1 LAFTIL
7 YRYFTIRLVIN
18 RFILVIPQSLL
29 SRFDKSPALQNALS
43 IKQFIMSIVS
53 NNIKY
58 LRRLNGL
65 TQEQFAR
72 RIGIKRS
79 LLGAY
84 EEARANPNLENLKTI
99 AQVFGTSVDSLIKT
113 DIRKIR
119 ETPGISLAQSTTGII
134 EQSKPQS
141 NLNSSP
147 HQTEPRPFTNS
158 SEPLP
163 VSKLVEDFFQ
173 EREEAV
179 ITPNRQAPQRNFLAD
194 NETSFQQFVDSH
206 LHSVSNFPKNEPE
219 IQSRAVT
226 KLTPYIKT
234 NAVKEYLANC
244 QKVDYLRLLPTISL
258 PFITSDRSR
267 AFEAGSDFP
276 MQNSILVGNG
286 ISDWSDVNDGKFYI
300 LVTVQQGVIYRRV
313 YNQVK
318 IKGALLLSSD
328 NPTIPSFEISIKDV
342 IEIWEVNSFISQQ
355 LPEPHISLERVKNIV
370 DDLTNELDRL
380 R

>member
-1 LAFTIL
+1 
-7 YRYFTIRLVIN
+7 
-18 RFILVIPQSLL
+18 
-29 SRFDKSPALQNALS
+29 
-43 IKQFIMSIVS
+43 MSIVS

-99 AQVFGTSVDSLIKT
+99 AHVFGTSVDSLIKT

-119 ETPGISLAQSTTGII
+119 ETPGISLSQSITGII
-134 EQSKPQS
+134 EQPIPRN
-141 NLNSSP
+141 NLQPSHYSP
-147 HQTEPRPFTNS
+147 DSRLFTNS
-158 SEPLP
+158 SEPQP
-163 VSKLVEDFFQ
+163 VAKIVEEFFQ
-173 EREEAV
+173 EKEEVV
-179 ITPNRQAPQRNFLAD
+179 IISQRQALQRNFLTE
-194 NETSFQQFVDSH
+194 NETSFQQFVDNH
-206 LHSVSNFPKNEPE
+206 LHTVSNLPKNESE
-219 IQSRAVT
+219 NLAKSVA
-226 KLTPYIKT
+226 KLTPYIK
-234 NAVKEYLANC
+234 NSAVKEYLANC
-244 QKVDYLRLLPTISL
+244 QKVDYLRSLPTISL
-258 PFITSDRSR
+258 PFITSDKSR
-267 AFEAGSDFP
+267 AFDMGNDFP
-276 MQNSILVGNG
+276 MQNSIVVGSG
-286 ISDWSDVNDGKFYI
+286 ISDWTDVQDGKFYI
-300 LVTVQQGVIYRRV
+300 LVTPQQGVIYRRV

-328 NPTIPSFEISIKDV
+328 NPTISSFEISIKDV
-342 IEIWEVNSFISQQ
+342 VEIWEVNSFISQQ

>member
-1 LAFTIL
+1 
-7 YRYFTIRLVIN
+7 
-18 RFILVIPQSLL
+18 
-29 SRFDKSPALQNALS
+29 
-43 IKQFIMSIVS
+43 MSIVS

-119 ETPGISLAQSTTGII
+119 ETPGISLSQSTTGII
-134 EQSKPQS
+134 ANNYASQNNFDANRFDTDKADFQRI
-141 NLNSSP
+141 
-147 HQTEPRPFTNS
+147 EPRS
-158 SEPLP
+158 SANVPEPKQIAKI
-163 VSKLVEDFFQ
+163 VNDIFQ
-173 EREEAV
+173 PKEEIQQNGSA
-179 ITPNRQAPQRNFLAD
+179 RNYLAD
-194 NETSFQQFVDSH
+194 NETSFQHFVDNH
-206 LHSVSNFPKNEPE
+206 LHTISNP
-219 IQSRAVT
+219 T
-226 KLTPYIKT
+226 KSEVETPQKT
-234 NAVKEYLANC
+234 SNKSTPLVKANAIKEYLANC
-244 QKVDYLRLLPTISL
+244 QKVDYLRSLPTISL
-258 PFITSDRSR
+258 PFINSDRSR
-267 AFEAGSDFP
+267 AFEMGNDFP
-276 MQNSILVGNG
+276 LQNSIVVGNG
-286 ISDWSDVNDGKFYI
+286 ISDWSEVKDGKFYV
-300 LVTVQQGVIYRRV
+300 LLTAQQGVIYRRV

-355 LPEPHISLERVKNIV
+355 LPEPHISLERVKDLV
-370 DDLTNELDRL
+370 DDLTHELDRL

>member
-1 LAFTIL
+1 
-7 YRYFTIRLVIN
+7 
-18 RFILVIPQSLL
+18 
-29 SRFDKSPALQNALS
+29 
-43 IKQFIMSIVS
+43 MSIVS

-119 ETPGISLAQSTTGII
+119 ETPGISLAQSTSGII
-134 EQSKPQS
+134 EHSNGQLNQNPSHFQSDA
-141 NLNSSP
+141 
-147 HQTEPRPFTNS
+147 RPFTNS
-158 SEPLP
+158 AEPQP
-163 VSKLVEDFFQ
+163 VAKLVEDFFQ
-173 EREEAV
+173 EKEEV
-179 ITPNRQAPQRNFLAD
+179 EIIPQRQASQRNFLAD
-194 NETSFQQFVDSH
+194 NETSFQKFVDSH
-206 LHSVSNFPKNEPE
+206 LHTVSNFPKIDSE
-219 IQSRAVT
+219 IQTKSVA
-226 KLTPYIKT
+226 KLTPYIKI
-234 NAVKEYLANC
+234 NGVKEYLANC
-244 QKVDYLRLLPTISL
+244 QKVDYLRSLPTISL
-258 PFITSDRSR
+258 PYITSDRSR
-267 AFEAGSDFP
+267 AFEAGNDFP
-276 MQNSILVGNG
+276 MQNSIIVGNG

>member
-1 LAFTIL
+1 
-7 YRYFTIRLVIN
+7 
-18 RFILVIPQSLL
+18 
-29 SRFDKSPALQNALS
+29 
-43 IKQFIMSIVS
+43 MSIVS

-119 ETPGISLAQSTTGII
+119 ETPGISLSQSTTGII
-134 EQSKPQS
+134 ANNVPQNNFEPTRFEMHKPETRS
-141 NLNSSP
+141 FVNVP
-147 HQTEPRPFTNS
+147 EPKPIAAI
-158 SEPLP
+158 
-163 VSKLVEDFFQ
+163 VDDIFQ
-173 EREEAV
+173 PKEEV
-179 ITPNRQAPQRNFLAD
+179 QQHETTRSFLAD
-194 NETSFQQFVDSH
+194 NETSFQHFVDNH
-206 LHSVSNFPKNEPE
+206 LHIFSHP
-219 IQSRAVT
+219 T
-226 KLTPYIKT
+226 KSEVETSQKIANKTTPLVKT

-244 QKVDYLRLLPTISL
+244 QKVDYLRSLPTISI
-258 PFITSDRSR
+258 PYINSERSR
-267 AFEAGSDFP
+267 AFEMGNDFP
-276 MQNSILVGNG
+276 LQNSIVVGNG
-286 ISDWSDVNDGKFYI
+286 ISDWSEVKDGKFYV
-300 LVTVQQGVIYRRV
+300 LLTAQQGVIYRRV

-342 IEIWEVNSFISQQ
+342 VEIWEVNSFISQQ
-355 LPEPHISLERVKNIV
+355 LPEPHISLERVKDLV
-370 DDLTNELDRL
+370 DDLTHELDRL

>member
-1 LAFTIL
+1 
-7 YRYFTIRLVIN
+7 
-18 RFILVIPQSLL
+18 
-29 SRFDKSPALQNALS
+29 
-43 IKQFIMSIVS
+43 MSIVS

-119 ETPGISLAQSTTGII
+119 ETPGISLSQSTTGII
-134 EQSKPQS
+134 ANNVSQ
-141 NLNSSP
+141 NSFEP
-147 HQTEPRPFTNS
+147 HSFESQKAEPRSFANVP
-158 SEPLP
+158 EPKP
-163 VSKLVEDFFQ
+163 IAKIVDDIFQ
-173 EREEAV
+173 PKEE
-179 ITPNRQAPQRNFLAD
+179 IHQNGTTRSFLAD
-194 NETSFQQFVDSH
+194 NETSFQHFVDNH
-206 LHSVSNFPKNEPE
+206 LHTISNPTKNEVETP
-219 IQSRAVT
+219 QKTAN
-226 KLTPYIKT
+226 KLTPLVKANAIKD
-234 NAVKEYLANC
+234 YLANC
-244 QKVDYLRLLPTISL
+244 QKVDYLRSLPTISL
-258 PFITSDRSR
+258 PFINSERSR
-267 AFEAGSDFP
+267 AFEMGNDFP
-276 MQNSILVGNG
+276 LQNSIVVGNG
-286 ISDWSDVNDGKFYI
+286 ISDWSEVKDGKFYV
-300 LVTVQQGVIYRRV
+300 LLTAQQGVIYRRV

-342 IEIWEVNSFISQQ
+342 VEIWEVNSFISQQ
-355 LPEPHISLERVKNIV
+355 LPEPHISLERVKDLV
-370 DDLTNELDRL
+370 DDLTHELDRL

>member
-1 LAFTIL
+1 
-7 YRYFTIRLVIN
+7 
-18 RFILVIPQSLL
+18 
-29 SRFDKSPALQNALS
+29 
-43 IKQFIMSIVS
+43 MSIVS

-119 ETPGISLAQSTTGII
+119 ETPGISLSQSTTGII
-134 EQSKPQS
+134 EQIVPQ
-141 NLNSSP
+141 NTFQPTQN
-147 HQTEPRPFTNS
+147 HQETRPFTNS
-158 SEPLP
+158 SEPQT
-163 VSKLVEDFFQ
+163 VAKLVEDFFQ
-173 EREEAV
+173 EKEEV
-179 ITPNRQAPQRNFLAD
+179 EIIPQRNIPQRSFIAD
-194 NETSFQQFVDSH
+194 NEASFQQFVDNH
-206 LHSVSNFPKNEPE
+206 LHTVSNFPKNEPE
-219 IQSRAVT
+219 SPSKSIA
-226 KLTPYIKT
+226 KLTPYIK
-234 NAVKEYLANC
+234 NSGVKEYLANC
-244 QKVDYLRLLPTISL
+244 QKVDFLRSLQTISL

-267 AFEAGSDFP
+267 AFEMGNDFP
-276 MQNSILVGNG
+276 MQNSIVVGSG

-300 LVTVQQGVIYRRV
+300 LVTHQQGVIYRRV

-328 NPTIPSFEISIKDV
+328 NPSIPSFEISIKDV
-342 IEIWEVNSFISQQ
+342 VEIWEVNSFISQQ

>member
-1 LAFTIL
+1 
-7 YRYFTIRLVIN
+7 
-18 RFILVIPQSLL
+18 
-29 SRFDKSPALQNALS
+29 
-43 IKQFIMSIVS
+43 MSIVS

-119 ETPGISLAQSTTGII
+119 ETPGISLSQSTTGII
-134 EQSKPQS
+134 EQIVPQNTYQPS
-141 NLNSSP
+141 QN
-147 HQTEPRPFTNS
+147 QQETRPFTNS
-158 SEPLP
+158 SEPQS
-163 VSKLVEDFFQ
+163 VAKLVEDFFQ
-173 EREEAV
+173 EKEEAE
-179 ITPNRQAPQRNFLAD
+179 IIPQRTASPQRSFLAD
-194 NETSFQQFVDSH
+194 NETSFQKFVDNH
-206 LHSVSNFPKNEPE
+206 LHTVSNFPKNESE
-219 IQSRAVT
+219 NQAKSVA
-226 KLTPYIKT
+226 KLTPYIKSSG
-234 NAVKEYLANC
+234 VKEYLANC
-244 QKVDYLRLLPTISL
+244 QKVDFLRSLPTISL

-267 AFEAGSDFP
+267 AFEMGSDFP
-276 MQNSILVGNG
+276 MQNSIVVGTG

-300 LVTVQQGVIYRRV
+300 LVTHQQGVIYRRV

-328 NPTIPSFEISIKDV
+328 NPSIPSFEISIKDV
-342 IEIWEVNSFISQQ
+342 VEIWEVNSFISQQ
-355 LPEPHISLERVKNIV
+355 LPEPHISLERVKI
-370 DDLTNELDRL
+370 LWTI
-380 R
+380 

>member
-1 LAFTIL
+1 
-7 YRYFTIRLVIN
+7 
-18 RFILVIPQSLL
+18 
-29 SRFDKSPALQNALS
+29 
-43 IKQFIMSIVS
+43 M
-53 NNIKY
+53 
-58 LRRLNGL
+58 NGL

-134 EQSKPQS
+134 EQPKTGDNPQPPHYQPEKKLFANAFEPKP
-141 NLNSSP
+141 
-147 HQTEPRPFTNS
+147 
-158 SEPLP
+158 
-163 VSKLVEDFFQ
+163 VAKLVEDFFQ
-173 EREEAV
+173 EKEA
-179 ITPNRQAPQRNFLAD
+179 IIIPQRQTPQRNLSTV
-194 NETSFQQFVDSH
+194 NESSFQQFVDIH
-206 LHSVSNFPKNEPE
+206 LQAASNFPKNESENKYKAISYLIPF
-219 IQSRAVT
+219 
-226 KLTPYIKT
+226 
-234 NAVKEYLANC
+234 VKNSDFKDYLANC
-244 QKVDYLRLLPTISL
+244 QKVDYLRSLPTLSL
-258 PFITSDRSR
+258 PFINSDKNR
-267 AFEAGSDFP
+267 AFEAGNDFP
-276 MQNSILVGNG
+276 MPNSIVVGSS

-300 LVTVQQGVIYRRV
+300 LVTTHQGVIYRRV

-328 NPTIPSFEISIKDV
+328 NSAVPSFEMSIKDIV
-342 IEIWEVNSFISQQ
+342 EIWEVNSFISQQ

>member
-1 LAFTIL
+1 
-7 YRYFTIRLVIN
+7 
-18 RFILVIPQSLL
+18 
-29 SRFDKSPALQNALS
+29 
-43 IKQFIMSIVS
+43 MSIVS

-134 EQSKPQS
+134 EQNLPQS
-141 NLNSSP
+141 KSPLSNLQS
-147 HQTEPRPFTNS
+147 EARPFTNS

-163 VSKLVEDFFQ
+163 VAKLVEDFFQ
-173 EREEAV
+173 EREV
-179 ITPNRQAPQRNFLAD
+179 TTIIPPRQPSQRNFLSD
-194 NETSFQQFVDSH
+194 NETSFQQFVETH
-206 LHSVSNFPKNEPE
+206 LHTVSNFPKSELE
-219 IQSRAVT
+219 SQT
-226 KLTPYIKT
+226 KSVSKQTPFVKI
-234 NAVKEYLANC
+234 NALKEYLANY
-244 QKVDYLRLLPTISL
+244 QKVDYLRSLPTVSL
-258 PFITSDRSR
+258 PFITSERSR
-267 AFEAGSDFP
+267 AFEAGNDFP
-276 MQNSILVGNG
+276 MQNSIIVGTG
-286 ISDWSDVNDGKFYI
+286 ISDWSDINDGKFYV
-300 LVTVQQGVIYRRV
+300 LVTAKMGVIYRRV

-328 NPTIPSFEISIKDV
+328 NPTISSFEISIKEV
-342 IEIWEVNSFISQQ
+342 AEIWEVNSFISQQ
-355 LPEPHISLERVKNIV
+355 LPEPHISIERVKNIV

>member
-1 LAFTIL
+1 
-7 YRYFTIRLVIN
+7 
-18 RFILVIPQSLL
+18 
-29 SRFDKSPALQNALS
+29 
-43 IKQFIMSIVS
+43 MSIVS

-134 EQSKPQS
+134 EQNPPQS
-141 NLNSSP
+141 KSQLSNFQS
-147 HQTEPRPFTNS
+147 EIRPFTNS

-163 VSKLVEDFFQ
+163 VAKLVEDFFQ
-173 EREEAV
+173 EREETV
-179 ITPNRQAPQRNFLAD
+179 IIPQRQTSQRNFLSD

-206 LHSVSNFPKNEPE
+206 LHTVSNFPKSEPE
-219 IQSRAVT
+219 NQT
-226 KLTPYIKT
+226 KI
-234 NAVKEYLANC
+234 AVKQTPFVKTSALKEYITNC
-244 QKVDYLRLLPTISL
+244 QKVDYLRTLPTISL
-258 PFITSDRSR
+258 PFITSERSR

-276 MQNSILVGNG
+276 MQDSIIVGTG
-286 ISDWSDVNDGKFYI
+286 ISDWSDINDGKFYI
-300 LVTVQQGVIYRRV
+300 LVTTQMGIIYRRV

-342 IEIWEVNSFISQQ
+342 VEIWEVNSFISQQ

>member
-1 LAFTIL
+1 
-7 YRYFTIRLVIN
+7 
-18 RFILVIPQSLL
+18 
-29 SRFDKSPALQNALS
+29 
-43 IKQFIMSIVS
+43 MSIVS

-119 ETPGISLAQSTTGII
+119 ETPGISLSQSTTGII
-134 EQSKPQS
+134 ANNVPQNNFESQKFELQKSDIRSFDNVIEPKPIAKI
-141 NLNSSP
+141 
-147 HQTEPRPFTNS
+147 
-158 SEPLP
+158 
-163 VSKLVEDFFQ
+163 VDDIFQ
-173 EREEAV
+173 PKEENQQNGSA
-179 ITPNRQAPQRNFLAD
+179 RNFLAD
-194 NETSFQQFVDSH
+194 NETSFQHFVDNH
-206 LHSVSNFPKNEPE
+206 LHTISNPTKSEVETPQKTAN
-219 IQSRAVT
+219 
-226 KLTPYIKT
+226 KLTPLVKANAIKD
-234 NAVKEYLANC
+234 YLANC
-244 QKVDYLRLLPTISL
+244 QKVDYLRSLPTISL
-258 PFITSDRSR
+258 PFINSERSR
-267 AFEAGSDFP
+267 AFEMGNDFP
-276 MQNSILVGNG
+276 LQNSIVVGNG
-286 ISDWSDVNDGKFYI
+286 ISDWSEVKDGKFYV
-300 LVTVQQGVIYRRV
+300 LLTAQQGVIYRRV

-342 IEIWEVNSFISQQ
+342 VEIWEVNSFISQQ
-355 LPEPHISLERVKNIV
+355 LPEPHISLERVKDLV
-370 DDLTNELDRL
+370 DDLTHELDRL

>member
-1 LAFTIL
+1 
-7 YRYFTIRLVIN
+7 
-18 RFILVIPQSLL
+18 
-29 SRFDKSPALQNALS
+29 
-43 IKQFIMSIVS
+43 MSIVS

-119 ETPGISLAQSTTGII
+119 ETPGISLVQSTTGII
-134 EQSKPQS
+134 EQNPQNTYQPAHFQS
-141 NLNSSP
+141 
-147 HQTEPRPFTNS
+147 EIRPFTNS
-158 SEPLP
+158 SEPQP
-163 VSKLVEDFFQ
+163 VAKLVEDFFQ
-173 EREEAV
+173 EKAESV
-179 ITPNRQAPQRNFLAD
+179 IIPQRQTPIRNFLSD
-194 NETSFQQFVDSH
+194 NETSFQQFVDTH
-206 LHSVSNFPKNEPE
+206 INTVSNVQKSEPE
-219 IQSRAVT
+219 IANKSVA
-226 KLTPYIKT
+226 KFTPFIK
-234 NAVKEYLANC
+234 NNGVKEYLANC
-244 QKVDYLRLLPTISL
+244 QKVDYLRGLPTISL

-267 AFEAGSDFP
+267 AFEMGNDFP
-276 MQNSILVGNG
+276 MQNSIVVGSG

-300 LVTVQQGVIYRRV
+300 LVTAQQGVIYRRV

-342 IEIWEVNSFISQQ
+342 VEIWEVNSFISQQ

>member
-1 LAFTIL
+1 
-7 YRYFTIRLVIN
+7 
-18 RFILVIPQSLL
+18 
-29 SRFDKSPALQNALS
+29 
-43 IKQFIMSIVS
+43 MSIVS

-119 ETPGISLAQSTTGII
+119 ETPGISLSQSTTGII
-134 EQSKPQS
+134 ANNPPQS
-141 NLNSSP
+141 TFEP
-147 HQTEPRPFTNS
+147 QKVEPRPFVNIP
-158 SEPLP
+158 EPQP
-163 VSKLVEDFFQ
+163 IAKIMNDIFQ
-173 EREEAV
+173 PKEE
-179 ITPNRQAPQRNFLAD
+179 NYHHEKPQNYLAD
-194 NETSFQQFVDSH
+194 NETSFQHFVDNH
-206 LHSVSNFPKNEPE
+206 LHTISNPAKIEVE
-219 IQSRAVT
+219 IPQKTVN
-226 KLTPYIKT
+226 KLTPLVKA
-234 NAVKEYLANC
+234 NAIKEYLANC
-244 QKVDYLRLLPTISL
+244 QKVDYLRSLPTISL
-258 PFITSDRSR
+258 PFVNSERSR
-267 AFEAGSDFP
+267 AFEMGNDFP
-276 MQNSILVGNG
+276 LQNSIVVGNG
-286 ISDWSDVNDGKFYI
+286 ISDWSEVKDGKFYV
-300 LVTVQQGVIYRRV
+300 LLTAQQGVIYRRV

-342 IEIWEVNSFISQQ
+342 VEIWEVNSFISQQ
-355 LPEPHISLERVKNIV
+355 LPEPHISLERVKDLV
-370 DDLTNELDRL
+370 DDLTHELDRL

>member
-1 LAFTIL
+1 
-7 YRYFTIRLVIN
+7 
-18 RFILVIPQSLL
+18 
-29 SRFDKSPALQNALS
+29 
-43 IKQFIMSIVS
+43 MSIVS

-134 EQSKPQS
+134 EQPKVQNNAQNSHYQS
-141 NLNSSP
+141 ESR
-147 HQTEPRPFTNS
+147 TFTNA

-163 VSKLVEDFFQ
+163 VAKLVEDFFH
-173 EREEAV
+173 EKEETN
-179 ITPNRQAPQRNFLAD
+179 IIPQRQAPQRSFLSD

-206 LHSVSNFPKNEPE
+206 LHKVSNFPKNEPE
-219 IQSRAVT
+219 NLSKSSA
-226 KLTPYIKT
+226 KLTPFVKISG
-234 NAVKEYLANC
+234 VKEYLANC
-244 QKVDYLRLLPTISL
+244 QKVDYLRSLPTISL
-258 PFITSDRSR
+258 PYITSDRSR
-267 AFEAGSDFP
+267 AFEAGNDFP
-276 MQNSILVGNG
+276 MQNSIIVGSD

-300 LVTVQQGVIYRRV
+300 LVTLQQGVIYRRV

-328 NPTIPSFEISIKDV
+328 NPSISSFEISIKDV
-342 IEIWEVNSFISQQ
+342 VEIWEVNSFISQQ

>member
-1 LAFTIL
+1 
-7 YRYFTIRLVIN
+7 
-18 RFILVIPQSLL
+18 
-29 SRFDKSPALQNALS
+29 
-43 IKQFIMSIVS
+43 MSIVS

-99 AQVFGTSVDSLIKT
+99 AHVFGTSVDSLIKT

-119 ETPGISLAQSTTGII
+119 ETPGISLSQSTSGII
-134 EQSKPQS
+134 EQPKTQNNPQPS
-141 NLNSSP
+141 HYKSETRS
-147 HQTEPRPFTNS
+147 FTNS
-158 SEPLP
+158 TEPLP
-163 VSKLVEDFFQ
+163 VSKLVENFFQ
-173 EREEAV
+173 EKEEAV
-179 ITPNRQAPQRNFLAD
+179 ITPQRQILQRNILAE
-194 NETSFQQFVDSH
+194 NETSFQQFVDNH
-206 LHSVSNFPKNEPE
+206 LHTVSNFSRSETE
-219 IQSRAVT
+219 IKFNAVA
-226 KLTPYIKT
+226 KLTPYIKICSI
-234 NAVKEYLANC
+234 NEYLINC
-244 QKVDYLRLLPTISL
+244 QKVDYLRGLPTISL
-258 PFITSDRSR
+258 PYITSDRSR

-276 MQNSILVGNG
+276 MQNSIIVGSG
-286 ISDWSDVNDGKFYI
+286 ISDWTDVVDGKFYI
-300 LVTVQQGVIYRRV
+300 LVTAQQGVIYRRV

-328 NPTIPSFEISIKDV
+328 SPTIPSFEISIKDV
-342 IEIWEVNSFISQQ
+342 VEIWEVNSFISQQ

>member
-1 LAFTIL
+1 
-7 YRYFTIRLVIN
+7 
-18 RFILVIPQSLL
+18 
-29 SRFDKSPALQNALS
+29 
-43 IKQFIMSIVS
+43 MSIVS

-72 RIGIKRS
+72 RIGIKRL

-119 ETPGISLAQSTTGII
+119 ETPGISLAQSITGII
-134 EQSKPQS
+134 EQPIPKNNPQPS
-141 NLNSSP
+141 QYSP
-147 HQTEPRPFTNS
+147 DSRLFTNT
-158 SEPLP
+158 SEPQP
-163 VSKLVEDFFQ
+163 VAKIVEDIFQ
-173 EREEAV
+173 EKEVV
-179 ITPNRQAPQRNFLAD
+179 IIPQRQTPQRNFLAD

-206 LHSVSNFPKNEPE
+206 LHTVSNFSKNEPE
-219 IQSRAVT
+219 LTSQSVV
-226 KLTPYIKT
+226 KSTPY
-234 NAVKEYLANC
+234 VKINTINEYLVNC
-244 QKVDYLRLLPTISL
+244 QKAEYLRSLPTISL
-258 PFITSDRSR
+258 PFIKSERSR
-267 AFEAGSDFP
+267 AFEMGNDFP
-276 MQNSILVGNG
+276 MQNSIVVGSG
-286 ISDWSDVNDGKFYI
+286 ISDWSDVQDGKFYI
-300 LVTVQQGVIYRRV
+300 LVTAQQGVIYRRV

-328 NPTIPSFEISIKDV
+328 NSTIPSFEISIKDV
-342 IEIWEVNSFISQQ
+342 VEIWEVNSFISQQ

>member
-1 LAFTIL
+1 
-7 YRYFTIRLVIN
+7 
-18 RFILVIPQSLL
+18 
-29 SRFDKSPALQNALS
+29 
-43 IKQFIMSIVS
+43 MSIVS

-119 ETPGISLAQSTTGII
+119 ETPGISLSQSTTGII
-134 EQSKPQS
+134 EQPKSQS
-141 NLNSSP
+141 NSQSS
-147 HQTEPRPFTNS
+147 HYQTETRQTEMRHFTNS
-158 SEPLP
+158 SEPVA
-163 VSKLVEDFFQ
+163 VSELVENFFQ
-173 EREEAV
+173 EKEEAT
-179 ITPNRQAPQRNFLAD
+179 INPTRQVPQRNFLPD
-194 NETSFQQFVDSH
+194 NETSFQKFVDNH
-206 LHSVSNFPKNEPE
+206 LHSVNNIAKTEPE
-219 IQSRAVT
+219 NQPQHLA
-226 KLTPYIKT
+226 KLTPFVKNSYL
-234 NAVKEYLANC
+234 KEYIANC
-244 QKVDYLRLLPTISL
+244 QKVEFLRSLPTISL
-258 PFITSDRSR
+258 PFINSDKSR
-267 AFEAGSDFP
+267 AFESGSDFP
-276 MQNSILVGNG
+276 MQNSIIVGTG
-286 ISDWSDVNDGKFYI
+286 ISDWSDVNDGKFYL
-300 LVTVQQGVIYRRV
+300 LVTSQQGVIYRRV

-328 NPTIPSFEISIKDV
+328 NPAIPSFEISIKNV
-342 IEIWEVNSFISQQ
+342 VEIWEVNSFISQQ

>member
-1 LAFTIL
+1 
-7 YRYFTIRLVIN
+7 
-18 RFILVIPQSLL
+18 
-29 SRFDKSPALQNALS
+29 
-43 IKQFIMSIVS
+43 MSIVS

-119 ETPGISLAQSTTGII
+119 ETPGISLSQSTTGII
-134 EQSKPQS
+134 ANNVPQNNFEPQRFESQKPES
-141 NLNSSP
+141 RSFANVP
-147 HQTEPRPFTNS
+147 EPKPIAKI
-158 SEPLP
+158 
-163 VSKLVEDFFQ
+163 VDDIFQ
-173 EREEAV
+173 PKDEIQQNGSA
-179 ITPNRQAPQRNFLAD
+179 RNFLAD
-194 NETSFQQFVDSH
+194 NETSFQHFVDNH
-206 LHSVSNFPKNEPE
+206 LHTISNPTKNEVETP
-219 IQSRAVT
+219 QKTAN
-226 KLTPYIKT
+226 KLTPLVKANAIKD
-234 NAVKEYLANC
+234 YLANC
-244 QKVDYLRLLPTISL
+244 QKVDYLRSLPTISL
-258 PFITSDRSR
+258 PFINSERSR
-267 AFEAGSDFP
+267 AFEMGNDFP
-276 MQNSILVGNG
+276 LQNSIVVGNG
-286 ISDWSDVNDGKFYI
+286 ISDWSEVKDGKFYV
-300 LVTVQQGVIYRRV
+300 LLTAQQGVIYRRV

-342 IEIWEVNSFISQQ
+342 VEIWEVNSFISQQ
-355 LPEPHISLERVKNIV
+355 LPEPHISLERVKDLV
-370 DDLTNELDRL
+370 DDLTHELDRL

>member
-1 LAFTIL
+1 
-7 YRYFTIRLVIN
+7 
-18 RFILVIPQSLL
+18 
-29 SRFDKSPALQNALS
+29 
-43 IKQFIMSIVS
+43 MSIVS

-119 ETPGISLAQSTTGII
+119 ETPGISLSQSTTGII
-134 EQSKPQS
+134 ANNVSQNNFEPQRFESQKP
-141 NLNSSP
+141 
-147 HQTEPRPFTNS
+147 EPRSFANVA
-158 SEPLP
+158 EPKP
-163 VSKLVEDFFQ
+163 IAKIVDDIFQ
-173 EREEAV
+173 TKEEFQQNV
-179 ITPNRQAPQRNFLAD
+179 NPRNFLAD
-194 NETSFQQFVDSH
+194 NETSFQHFVDNH
-206 LHSVSNFPKNEPE
+206 LHTISNPTKNDLE
-219 IQSRAVT
+219 ISQKTAN
-226 KLTPYIKT
+226 KLTPLVKANAIKD
-234 NAVKEYLANC
+234 YLANC
-244 QKVDYLRLLPTISL
+244 QKVDYLRSLPTISL
-258 PFITSDRSR
+258 PFINSERSR
-267 AFEAGSDFP
+267 AFEMGNDFP
-276 MQNSILVGNG
+276 LQNSIVVGNG
-286 ISDWSDVNDGKFYI
+286 ISDWSEVKDGKFYV
-300 LVTVQQGVIYRRV
+300 LLTAQQGVIYRRV

-342 IEIWEVNSFISQQ
+342 VEIWEVNSFISQQ
-355 LPEPHISLERVKNIV
+355 LPEPHISLERVKDLV
-370 DDLTNELDRL
+370 DDLTHELDRL

>member
-1 LAFTIL
+1 
-7 YRYFTIRLVIN
+7 
-18 RFILVIPQSLL
+18 
-29 SRFDKSPALQNALS
+29 
-43 IKQFIMSIVS
+43 MSIVS

-99 AQVFGTSVDSLIKT
+99 AHVFGTSVDSLIKT

-119 ETPGISLAQSTTGII
+119 ETPGISLSQSITGII
-134 EQSKPQS
+134 EQPIPRN
-141 NLNSSP
+141 NLQPSHYSP
-147 HQTEPRPFTNS
+147 DSRLFTNS
-158 SEPLP
+158 SEPQP
-163 VSKLVEDFFQ
+163 VAKIVEEFFQ
-173 EREEAV
+173 EKEEVV
-179 ITPNRQAPQRNFLAD
+179 IIPQRQALQRNFLTE
-194 NETSFQQFVDSH
+194 NETSFQQFVDNH
-206 LHSVSNFPKNEPE
+206 LHTVSNLPKNESE
-219 IQSRAVT
+219 NLAKSVA
-226 KLTPYIKT
+226 KLTPYIK
-234 NAVKEYLANC
+234 NSAVKEYLANC
-244 QKVDYLRLLPTISL
+244 QKVDYLRSLPTISL
-258 PFITSDRSR
+258 PFITSDKSR
-267 AFEAGSDFP
+267 AFDMGNDFP
-276 MQNSILVGNG
+276 MQNSIVVGSG
-286 ISDWSDVNDGKFYI
+286 ISDWTDVQDGKFYI
-300 LVTVQQGVIYRRV
+300 LVTPQQGVIYRRV

-328 NPTIPSFEISIKDV
+328 NPTISSFEISIKDV
-342 IEIWEVNSFISQQ
+342 VEIWEVNSFISQQ